1 SAMNL
6 TVFQSD
12 KGDCLLLE
20 SADKKHRVLVDG
32 GVRRAYT
39 EHVAP
44 AMGALR
50 KAKKRLDVVYVSHI
64 DRDHIA
70 GVLQLL
76 DDEAAWRVH
85 EHQVSNGNPGHK
97 TPSAPRPPVVGA
109 IFHNSFH
116 DQVGKNSGD
125 VQNMLAATG
134 TTLLASDSP
143 ALSALGLARQEIAA
157 SVDDALKVSQR
168 IKKGQ
173 LNIPLNVP
181 ADGKLM
187 MVRDDLSPIKLGP
200 LSLHIIGPFKA
211 DVASLRT
218 EWNTWLKA
226 HQDIVKKV
234 RAQAKVD
241 STNMGA
247 ASVSALLGPMLNAA
261 ASLGRE
267 ELALAERLGI
277 ETAKKLGV
285 RDEVTAPNLASLMF
299 LAEEGGKTL
308 LLTGD
313 GHCDD
318 ILKGLAH
325 HGRLDAN
332 DSIHVG
338 TLKVQHHG
346 SEHNIN
352 KKFCDHVT
360 ADNYIFCGNGEHE
373 NPELDVI
380 QVIFDRRMANDTRK
394 FKFWFSSSAAVSV
407 SESGQAQME
416 LVEER
421 VAKLAKKSGGRL
433 TNKFISGSQ
442 MKVL

>member
-1 SAMNL
+1 
-6 TVFQSD
+6 
-12 KGDCLLLE
+12 
-20 SADKKHRVLVDG
+20 
-32 GVRRAYT
+32 
-39 EHVAP
+39 
-44 AMGALR
+44 
-50 KAKKRLDVVYVSHI
+50 
-64 DRDHIA
+64 
-70 GVLQLL
+70 
-76 DDEAAWRVH
+76 
-85 EHQVSNGNPGHK
+85 
-97 TPSAPRPPVVGA
+97 
-109 IFHNSFH
+109 
-116 DQVGKNSGD
+116 
-125 VQNMLAATG
+125 
-134 TTLLASDSP
+134 
-143 ALSALGLARQEIAA
+143 
-157 SVDDALKVSQR
+157 
-168 IKKGQ
+168 
-173 LNIPLNVP
+173 
-181 ADGKLM
+181 
-187 MVRDDLSPIKLGP
+187 
-200 LSLHIIGPFKA
+200 
-211 DVASLRT
+211 
-218 EWNTWLKA
+218 
-226 HQDIVKKV
+226 
-234 RAQAKVD
+234 
-241 STNMGA
+241 MGA